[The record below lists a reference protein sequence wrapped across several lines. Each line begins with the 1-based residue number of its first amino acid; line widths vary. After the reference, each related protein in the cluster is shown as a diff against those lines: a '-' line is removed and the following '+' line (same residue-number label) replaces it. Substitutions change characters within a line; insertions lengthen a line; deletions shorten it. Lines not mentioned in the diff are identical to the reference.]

1 MRLSPSKLQEVAL
14 SLTEAERAVLNYKWN
29 IWAREKQLTPE
40 GLWFCWLVLAG
51 RGFGKTRMGS
61 EEVRKRIEDNPDT
74 KFRIALVAETAA
86 DARDVMVEGESGILA
101 ISPPWNKPHYEPSK
115 RQLTWPNGSIAK
127 TYSAEEPDQLR
138 GPQHHFAWCDEPA
151 KWKYLKDTWDNLLFG
166 LRLGTNPQ
174 VCVTTTPRPLKFF
187 KELIRD
193 ETTVVTQ
200 GTTYENRANL
210 PKAFFDQIIKRYE
223 GTRIGRQELNA
234 EILEDI
240 AGALWNRAW
249 FDRDRIKSVDKN
261 SLDRIVVAIDPAV
274 TSGEESDETGIIVA
288 ARKDEE
294 YFILEDLSGRYGP
307 TEWARVAATAYER
320 WRADIVIGEA
330 NNGGDM
336 IEAVLRNVDKS
347 VNYKKVIAT
356 RGKTIRA
363 EPIAMLYEKGQ
374 VHHVGSFPTLEDQ
387 MAEFTLDYN
396 RTRDG
401 SPDRMDADVWALTEL
416 SGGNHFKWDDLT

>member
-1 MRLSPSKLQEVAL
+1 MRLTLPELQKVAA
-14 SLTEAERAVLNYKWN
+14 SLTEAERAVLNYKWD
-29 IWAREKQLTPE
+29 IWARDKQLTPL
-40 GLWFCWLVLAG
+40 GDWFIWLLLAG
-51 RGFGKTRMGS
+51 RGFGKTRTGS
-61 EEVRKRIEDNPDT
+61 EWIRELIETNPT
-74 KFRIALVAETAA
+74 KKLRIALVGETVS
-86 DARDVMVEGESGILA
+86 DARKVMIEGEAGLLA
-101 ISPPWNKPHYEPSK
+101 ISAPWNMPIYEPSK
-115 RQLTWPNGSIAK
+115 REVTWPNGSIAT
-127 TYSAEEPDQLR
+127 TYSAEEPGQLR
-138 GPQHHFAWCDEPA
+138 GPSHHYAWVDEPA
-151 KWKYLKDTWDNLLFG
+151 KFKYLKDTWDNLLFG
-166 LRLGTNPQ
+166 LRLGVNPQ
-174 VCVTTTPRPLKFF
+174 ICVTTTPRPIKFF
-187 KELIRD
+187 KELMAD
-193 ETTVVTQ
+193 STTIITR
-200 GTTYENRANL
+200 GTTYENEANL
-210 PKAFFDQIIKRYE
+210 PKKFFKKIIKRYE
-223 GTRIGRQELNA
+223 GTRTGRQELNG

-320 WRADIVIGEA
+320 WQADIVIGEA